1 LKVLKTGSAKYGHTM
16 NYYLSILAFSKFFF
30 IFGFIPTFA
39 AELNMVLT

>member
-1 LKVLKTGSAKYGHTM
+1 MYGYSM
-16 NYYLSILAFSKFFF
+16 YYYLFVLAFPKSFF